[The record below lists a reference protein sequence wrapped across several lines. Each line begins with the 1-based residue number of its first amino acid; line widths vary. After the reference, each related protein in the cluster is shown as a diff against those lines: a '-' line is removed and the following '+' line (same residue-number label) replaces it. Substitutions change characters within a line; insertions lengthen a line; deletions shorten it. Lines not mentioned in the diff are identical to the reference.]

1 MTEQEEEQHP
11 SEPQASMERLD
22 LGADGGV
29 SCGVD
34 DDMNNATPAAAG
46 PVTVSPT
53 PPAVVRSDDDAAST
67 GAGPPPLLPS
77 AAASGDNDADTD
89 TTEEMDTGNSRSKS
103 AGKDNSK
110 DDDNDDNDDDLSLS
124 SSSSSSSTG
133 STIDDKTSSGS
144 SSSASE
150 ALAKAVQCKD
160 EGNAKFQAEQ
170 FDVAARS
177 YRQGC
182 AHLKKHVDR
191 PPAEIQDEP
200 ALETQIEACYVAL
213 QTNLSTTLFKQ
224 AKYRQSERVATKL
237 LGRNPLHVKA
247 LYRRALAHR
256 KLGQWD
262 NARADL
268 KAALQAEPANGACKK
283 EFASL
288 KKEMDD
294 AKDKQRAALAKAF
307 SNKSSSLLYDD
318 KESALQK
325 KQQKEKED
333 KKREQELYK
342 KRKQEW
348 EDECVKRMAKNEPA
362 LSFDEWEKEQQEQEK
377 ARKEQE
383 ERERKAREKEREEA
397 LRRERKEKEEA
408 KKKKGGDSGSS
419 DKDAAADDDD
429 DDDDDV
435 LTEKEL
441 AMMRGYKKTK
451 DGRVTSYF
459 TRELSEEERVR
470 QQALDIAPKR
480 LNETATST
488 SSIASTASAHV
499 AAHGPPKRLDTT
511 DNNGNATAPRSL
523 TSSASDMKGRSA
535 WNLAGTWEEKDT
547 TPWCTEQLRKRLE
560 EASYRSLANESGLD
574 VIITTLDK
582 LEGHA
587 SVAMAA
593 GKKRYIF
600 EYEATIKYEIQSRKQ
615 DENAGDAK
623 PTVVASGTAELPDI
637 SSIHIDD
644 DLEINFTAWKKRP
657 KAEAEANAVKA
668 RSDFVDHLRQ
678 QVKSWVKDFNEQY

>member
-1 MTEQEEEQHP
+1 MMENEEDHLP

-22 LGADGGV
+22 LGANGGV

-34 DDMNNATPAAAG
+34 DMKNNATPAAG
-46 PVTVSPT
+46 PVTVTPT
-53 PPAVVRSDDDAAST
+53 PPAAVRSDDDDDGVDDAA
-67 GAGPPPLLPS
+67 GADPPPLLPS
-77 AAASGDNDADTD
+77 AAASGDNDTD
-89 TTEEMDTGNSRSKS
+89 TTEETDTGNSRSKS
-103 AGKDNSK
+103 AGKETSK
-110 DDDNDDNDDDLSLS
+110 DDNDDINDDDLSLS
-124 SSSSSSSTG
+124 SSSSTS
-133 STIDDKTSSGS
+133 STIDDKNSTS

-150 ALAKAVQCKD
+150 ALAKAVQCKE

-191 PPAEIQDEP
+191 PPEIQGEP
-200 ALETQIEACYVAL
+200 ALENQIEACYVAL

-237 LGRNPLHVKA
+237 LNRNPRHVKA

-268 KAALQAEPANGACKK
+268 KAALQAEPTSMACKK
-283 EFASL
+283 EWASL

-294 AKDKQRAALAKAF
+294 AKGRQRAALAKAF

-318 KESALQK
+318 KETALQK

-362 LSFDEWEKEQQEQEK
+362 VSFEEWEKEQQEQEK
-377 ARKEQE
+377 VRKEKE

-408 KKKKGGDSGSS
+408 KKKSGDKSNSS
-419 DKDAAADDDD
+419 DKDADDDDD

-435 LTEKEL
+435 LTEREL

-459 TRELSEEERVR
+459 TRELSEEERMR

-488 SSIASTASAHV
+488 SSIAKTASTTV
-499 AAHGPPKRLDTT
+499 AAHGPHST
-511 DNNGNATAPRSL
+511 DNGGDATMPRSL

-560 EASYRSLANESGLD
+560 EASYRSLATNESGLD

-615 DENAGDAK
+615 DDAGDAK
-623 PTVVASGTAELPDI
+623 PTVVATGTAELPDI

-644 DLEINFTAWKKRP
+644 DLEINFPAWKKRP
-657 KAEAEANAVKA
+657 KPEAEAKAVQA
-668 RSDFVDHLRQ
+668 RLDFVDHLRQ
-678 QVKSWVKDFNEQY
+678 QVKAWVKDFNEQY

>member
-1 MTEQEEEQHP
+1 MTEKEEEHLP

-34 DDMNNATPAAAG
+34 DMKNNAAPAAG
-46 PVTVSPT
+46 PVTVTPT
-53 PPAVVRSDDDAAST
+53 PPAVVRSDDDDDDNGAA
-67 GAGPPPLLPS
+67 GADPPPLLPS
-77 AAASGDNDADTD
+77 AAARGDNDTDTDTD

-103 AGKDNSK
+103 TGKETSK
-110 DDDNDDNDDDLSLS
+110 DDNDDNDDDLSLS
-124 SSSSSSSTG
+124 SSSSSTSSA
-133 STIDDKTSSGS
+133 IDDKNSKS
-144 SSSASE
+144 SSSASD

-191 PPAEIQDEP
+191 PPAEIHDEP
-200 ALETQIEACYVAL
+200 ALEQQIEACYVAL
-213 QTNLSTTLFKQ
+213 QTNLSTTLFRQ

-237 LGRNPLHVKA
+237 LNRNPRHVKA

-268 KAALQAEPANGACKK
+268 KAALQAEPTSMACKK
-283 EFASL
+283 EWASL
-288 KKEMDD
+288 KKAMDD
-294 AKDKQRAALAKAF
+294 AKDRQRAALAKAF

-318 KESALQK
+318 KETALQR

-377 ARKEQE
+377 FRKEKE
-383 ERERKAREKEREEA
+383 ERERKVREKER
-397 LRRERKEKEEA
+397 
-408 KKKKGGDSGSS
+408 KKKSGDNGSS
-419 DKDAAADDDD
+419 DKDAADDD

-435 LTEKEL
+435 LTEREL

-459 TRELSEEERVR
+459 TRELSEEERMR

-480 LNETATST
+480 LTEATTGT
-488 SSIASTASAHV
+488 SSIASTASTTV
-499 AAHGPPKRLDTT
+499 AAHGPPKRLDST
-511 DNNGNATAPRSL
+511 DTNGHATAPRSL

-560 EASYRSLANESGLD
+560 ESSYRSLAHESGLD
-574 VIITTLDK
+574 VIVTTLDK

-600 EYEATIKYEIQSRKQ
+600 EYEAKIKYEIQSRKQ
-615 DENAGDAK
+615 DDAGDAK
-623 PTVVASGTAELPDI
+623 PTVVATGTAELPDI

-657 KAEAEANAVKA
+657 KPEAEANAVKV
-668 RSDFVDHLRQ
+668 RSDFVGHLRQ